1 GPPKESAMSHV
12 RKAALPLLA
21 VALGAALAACSRNEQ
36 AADAATTP
44 VAAPEATPAAEPAGD
59 NVHAFQIGTLQAAA
73 LRDGGLAVRHEQA
86 PGAAAPP
93 VAAPDA
99 TPAAEPAGVN
109 VHACQGGTLQAA
121 ALRDGGMSVPNDNN
135 VFGVGLTPDEVAG
148 VLAAAGLETA
158 QLT

>member
-1 GPPKESAMSHV
+1 MSHV
-12 RKAALPLLA
+12 RKAALPLLV

-73 LRDGGLAVRHEQA
+73 LRDGG
-86 PGAAAPP
+86 
-93 VAAPDA
+93 
-99 TPAAEPAGVN
+99 
-109 VHACQGGTLQAA
+109 
-121 ALRDGGMSVPNDNN
+121 MSVPNDNN

-148 VLAAAGLETA
+148 VLAAAGLETD